1 MIPVFVRLAN
11 AEGMAPEERHT
22 MRGIPVIGD
31 LRTPGI
37 RRAVASTVALSAALG
52 LAACGTSGPSTT
64 SSEKGLTMWAL
75 NDQTILKESVDAYN
89 EDHPDEKIT
98 LRLFANDDY
107 KQKLR
112 VAFGANQAPD
122 IFFSWGGGA
131 LNDYVEAG
139 KVDALKASDVK
150 TDRFTPSVMQSATFE
165 DKVYGVPANGLAP
178 VVLYYNKKV
187 LADAGVEPP
196 KTYDDLL
203 AAVKKLKAKDVVPLS
218 LAANSKWP
226 TLMYLEYL
234 LDREGG
240 SEVFTKIASGDAS
253 AWKDP
258 SVTKANQR
266 LQDLAKAGAF
276 GDNASS
282 VNYDQGASTALLYTG
297 KAAMEVMGTWE
308 YANIAKAAPDLL
320 KKGDLGYTAFPS
332 MPDGTGDPQSIVGNP
347 SNFLSLNSSS
357 KHKSAALTY
366 LEDYVLND
374 SQVDAYLAAGS
385 VPPVNGLEA
394 KLAAVKSSS
403 DKEWLTF
410 VYGLVQNAPSFQLS
424 WDQALPSDQADPLLT
439 NTDKSF
445 LRQIPPAEFGT
456 NMSRATS

>member
-1 MIPVFVRLAN
+1 M
-11 AEGMAPEERHT
+11 
-22 MRGIPVIGD
+22 
-31 LRTPGI
+31 
-37 RRAVASTVALSAALG
+37 S
-52 LAACGTSGPSTT
+52 LAACGTSGPSTG
-64 SSEKGLTMWAL
+64 SSAKGLTMWAL

-89 EDHPDEKIT
+89 RDHPDEKIT

-122 IFFSWGGGA
+122 LFFNWGGGA
-131 LNDYVEAG
+131 LDDYVKAG
-139 KVDALKASDVK
+139 KAGALTASEVK
-150 TDRFTPSVMQSATFE
+150 TDRFTPSVMQSATF
-165 DKVYGVPANGLAP
+165 DGKVYGVPANGLAP

-187 LADAGVEPP
+187 MADAGVEPP

-203 AAVKKLKAKDVVPLS
+203 AAVKKLKAKDVVPMS

-240 SEVFTKIASGDAS
+240 SRAFAKIASGDAS

-258 SVTKANQR
+258 AVTKANQY
-266 LQDLAKAGAF
+266 LQDLSKAGAF

-282 VNYDQGASTALLYTG
+282 VSYDQGASTALLYTG

-308 YANIAKAAPDLL
+308 YANIAKAAPDFL
-320 KKGDLGYTAFPS
+320 KKGDLGYTAFPTL
-332 MPDGTGDPQSIVGNP
+332 PDGAGSVNNIVGNP
-347 SNFLSLNSSS
+347 SNFLSLNSST
-357 KHKSAALTY
+357 KHKAAALAY
-366 LEDYVLND
+366 LNDYVLND
-374 SQVDAYLAAGS
+374 SQVDAYLASGS
-385 VPPVNGLEA
+385 VPPVNGLES
-394 KLAAVKSSS
+394 KLTASTSS
-403 DKEWLTF
+403 DRAWLRF
-410 VYGLVQNAPSFQLS
+410 VYGLVQKAPSFQLS

-456 NMSRATS
+456 NMSKAAS

>member
-1 MIPVFVRLAN
+1 
-11 AEGMAPEERHT
+11 
-22 MRGIPVIGD
+22 MRGIPFIGNSGRP
-31 LRTPGI
+31 RT
-37 RRAVASTVALSAALG
+37 RRAVASAVTLAAALG

-64 SSEKGLTMWAL
+64 ASVKGLTMWAL
-75 NDQTILKESVDAYN
+75 NDQTILKDSVDAYN
-89 EDHPDEKIT
+89 KDHPDEKIT

-131 LNDYVEAG
+131 LDDYVKAG
-139 KVDALKASDVK
+139 KVDALTDAQAG
-150 TDRFTPSVMQSATFE
+150 TDRFTPSVMQSATF
-165 DKVYGVPANGLAP
+165 DGKVYGVPANGLAP

-187 LADAGVEPP
+187 LKDAGVEPP

-203 AAVKKLKAKDVVPLS
+203 AAVKKLKAKGVVPLS

-234 LDREGG
+234 LDRAGG
-240 SEVFTKIASGDAS
+240 SRVFSKIASGDAS
-253 AWKDP
+253 GWKDP
-258 SVTKANQR
+258 SVTKANQY

-282 VNYDQGASTALLYTG
+282 VTYDQGASTALLYTG

-308 YANIAKAAPDLL
+308 YANIAKAAPDFL

-332 MPDGTGDPQSIVGNP
+332 LPDGAGSPENIVGNP
-347 SNFLSLNSSS
+347 SNFLSLNSGT
-357 KHKSAALTY
+357 KNKAAALTY
-366 LEDYVLND
+366 LKDYVLDD

-385 VPPVNGLEA
+385 VPPVKGLESE
-394 KLAAVKSSS
+394 LAASKSS
-403 DKEWLTF
+403 DKAWLQF

-445 LRQIPPAEFGT
+445 LRQISPAEFGT
-456 NMSRATS
+456 NMSKAAK

>member
-1 MIPVFVRLAN
+1 MQ
-11 AEGMAPEERHT
+11 
-22 MRGIPVIGD
+22 GIPLTGSSGI
-31 LRTPGI
+31 PGA
-37 RRAVASTVALSAALG
+37 RRAVASVVVLAAAMS

-64 SSEKGLTMWAL
+64 ESAKGLTMWAL
-75 NDQTILKESVDAYN
+75 NDQTILKDSVDAYN
-89 EDHPDEKIT
+89 KDHPDAKIT

-112 VAFGANQAPD
+112 VAFGADQAPD

-139 KVDALKASDVK
+139 KVDALTEAQVD
-150 TDRFTPSVMQSATFE
+150 TARFTPSVMQSATFGGE
-165 DKVYGVPANGLAP
+165 VYGVPANGLAP

-187 LADAGVEPP
+187 LKKAGVEPP

-203 AAVKKLKAKDVVPLS
+203 AAVRKLKGEDVVPLS

-234 LDREGG
+234 LDRTGG
-240 SEVFTKIASGDAS
+240 SRVFTKIASGDS
-253 AWKDP
+253 ATWKDP
-258 SVTKANQR
+258 SVTRANQY
-266 LQDLAKAGAF
+266 LQDLSKAGAF

-282 VNYDQGASTALLYTG
+282 VSYDQGASTALLYTG

-320 KKGDLGYTAFPS
+320 KDGDLGYTAFPAL
-332 MPDGTGDPQSIVGNP
+332 PDGAGSPKNIVGNP
-347 SNFLSLNSSS
+347 SNFLSLNAAS
-357 KHKSAALTY
+357 KNKSAALTY
-366 LEDYVLND
+366 LKDYVLDD

-385 VPPVNGLEA
+385 VPPVKGLES
-394 KLAAVKSSS
+394 KLAAVTSTS
-403 DKEWLTF
+403 DKQWLTF
-410 VYGLVQNAPSFQLS
+410 VYDLVQNAPGFQLS

-445 LRQIPPAEFGT
+445 LRQISPAEFGT
-456 NMSRATS
+456 SMSKAGS

>member
-1 MIPVFVRLAN
+1 
-11 AEGMAPEERHT
+11 
-22 MRGIPVIGD
+22 MRRV
-31 LRTPGI
+31 
-37 RRAVASTVALSAALG
+37 VASAVTLTAAMG
-52 LAACGTSGPSTT
+52 LAACGTSGPAG
-64 SSEKGLTMWAL
+64 SSANSSAKGLTMWAL

-89 EDHPDEKIT
+89 KDHPDEKIT

-131 LNDYVEAG
+131 LNDYVKAG
-139 KVDALKASDVK
+139 KVDALTQTEAN
-150 TDRFTPSVMQSATFE
+150 TDRFTPSVMQSATF
-165 DKVYGVPANGLAP
+165 DGKVYGVPANGLAP

-234 LDREGG
+234 LDRAGG

-258 SVTKANQR
+258 SVTKANQY
-266 LQDLAKAGAF
+266 LQDLTKAGAF

-282 VNYDQGASTALLYTG
+282 VSYDQGASTALLYTG

-308 YANIAKAAPDLL
+308 YANIAKADPDFL
-320 KKGDLGYTAFPS
+320 KGDLGYAAFPS
-332 MPDGTGDPQSIVGNP
+332 LSGGAGDPKSIVGNP
-347 SNFLSLNSSS
+347 SNFLSLNAST
-357 KHKSAALTY
+357 KNKSAALTY
-366 LEDYVLND
+366 LKDYVLDD

-385 VPPVNGLEA
+385 VPPVKGLES
-394 KLAAVKSSS
+394 KLAAVQSSS
-403 DKEWLTF
+403 DKAWLTF
-410 VYGLVQNAPSFQLS
+410 VYNLVANAPGFQLS

-445 LRQIPPAEFGT
+445 LRQIAPAEFGT
-456 NMSRATS
+456 NMSKAAS

>member
-1 MIPVFVRLAN
+1 
-11 AEGMAPEERHT
+11 
-22 MRGIPVIGD
+22 MRGIPVTGH
-31 LRTPGI
+31 LGSPRI
-37 RRAVASTVALSAALG
+37 RRAVAAAVTLAAAAG
-52 LAACGTSGPSTT
+52 LAACGSSGPST
-64 SSEKGLTMWAL
+64 SSSAKGLTMWAL
-75 NDQTILKESVDAYN
+75 NDQTILKQSVDAYN
-89 EDHPDEKIT
+89 KDHPDAKIT

-122 IFFSWGGGA
+122 LFFNWGGGA
-131 LNDYVEAG
+131 LNDYVKAG
-139 KVDALKASDVK
+139 KVDVLNATDVNADRY
-150 TDRFTPSVMQSATFE
+150 TDSVMQSATF
-165 DKVYGVPANGLAP
+165 DSKVYGVPVNGLAP

-187 LADAGVEPP
+187 LSDAGVQPP

-203 AAVKKLKAKDVVPLS
+203 AAVKKLKGKGVTPLS

-234 LDREGG
+234 LDRTGG
-240 SEVFTKIASGDAS
+240 SRVFSNIAAGDAA

-258 SVTKANQR
+258 SVTKANQK

-282 VNYDQGASTALLYTG
+282 VSYDQGASTALLYTG

-308 YANIAKAAPDLL
+308 YANIAKAAPDFL
-320 KKGDLGYTAFPS
+320 KKGELGYTAFPAL
-332 MPDGTGDPQSIVGNP
+332 TGGAGNPANIVGNP
-347 SNFLSLNSSS
+347 SNFLSLNKSS
-357 KHKSAALTY
+357 KNKSDALTY
-366 LEDYVLND
+366 LKNYVLNG
-374 SQVDAYLAAGS
+374 SQVDAYLASGS
-385 VPPVNGLEA
+385 VPPVKGLDS

-410 VYGLVQNAPSFQLS
+410 VYDLVNKAPSFQLS
-424 WDQALPSDQADPLLT
+424 WDQALPSDQSDPLLT

-445 LRQIPPAEFGT
+445 LRQIAPADFGT
-456 NMSRATS
+456 NMSKAGS

>member
-1 MIPVFVRLAN
+1 
-11 AEGMAPEERHT
+11 
-22 MRGIPVIGD
+22 MRGIPVSGI
-31 LRTPGI
+31 LRTPAI
-37 RRAVASTVALSAALG
+37 RGAVAFAVTASAALG

-64 SSEKGLTMWAL
+64 SSAKGLTMWAL

-89 EDHPDEKIT
+89 KDHPAEKIT

-131 LNDYVEAG
+131 LNDYVKAG
-139 KVDALKASDVK
+139 KVDTLKASDVRS
-150 TDRFTPSVMQSATFE
+150 DRFTPSVMQSATF
-165 DKVYGVPANGLAP
+165 DGKVYGVPANGLAP

-196 KTYDDLL
+196 KTYADLL
-203 AAVKKLKAKDVVPLS
+203 AAVKKLKAKDVVPMS

-234 LDREGG
+234 LDRQGG
-240 SEVFTKIASGDAS
+240 SDVFTKIASGDAS

-258 SVTKANQR
+258 SVAQANQY
-266 LQDLAKAGAF
+266 LQDLSKAGAF

-282 VNYDQGASTALLYTG
+282 VSYDQGASTALLYTG

-308 YANIAKAAPDLL
+308 YANIAKAAPGFLA
-320 KKGDLGYTAFPS
+320 KGDLGYTAFPTL
-332 MPDGTGDPQSIVGNP
+332 PGGAGKANSIVGNP
-347 SNFLSLNSSS
+347 SNFLSLNSGT
-357 KHKSAALTY
+357 KNKSAALTY
-366 LEDYVLND
+366 FNDYVLND
-374 SQVDAYLAAGS
+374 SQIDAYLAAGS
-385 VPPVNGLEA
+385 VPPVNGLES
-394 KLAAVKSSS
+394 KLTAVKSSS
-403 DKEWLTF
+403 DKAWLTF

-439 NTDKSF
+439 NTDKSL
-445 LRQIPPAEFGT
+445 LRQISPAEFGT
-456 NMSRATS
+456 NMSKATS